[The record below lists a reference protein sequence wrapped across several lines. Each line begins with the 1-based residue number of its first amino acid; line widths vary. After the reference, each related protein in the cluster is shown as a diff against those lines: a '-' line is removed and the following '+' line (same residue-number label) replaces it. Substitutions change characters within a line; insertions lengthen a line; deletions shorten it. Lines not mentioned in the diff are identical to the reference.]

1 MATEEEL
8 LAAILL
14 IRGVCAEAYHDE
26 NNGCLGCKIRRYCNK
41 ANGLLYGFGTVP
53 CVDWADPEEGL
64 EDRK

>member
-8 LAAILL
+8 LAAIKL
-14 IRGVCAEAYHDE
+14 IRGACDKAYHDA

-41 ANGLLYGFGTVP
+41 SNGSSYGFGSVP

-64 EDRK
+64 DDRK